1 MKNKTLIATFAA
13 LGAQVIF
20 GFSFMFTKIALGY
33 ASPLTVIADRY
44 IGAFLGLSLVMLVK
58 RQKMKTGKNL
68 WKLVVMSVF
77 QPVLYF
83 IFESYGIEMS
93 TSSFSA
99 VMISLIPVV
108 AMLSGI
114 FVLKEIPSP
123 LQYVFTAL
131 SVGGV
136 VVMTL
141 AGKAD
146 GTKES

>member
-68 WKLVVMSVF
+68 WD
-77 QPVLYF
+77 
-83 IFESYGIEMS
+83 
-93 TSSFSA
+93 
-99 VMISLIPVV
+99 SLD
-108 AMLSGI
+108 G
-114 FVLKEIPSP
+114 
-123 LQYVFTAL
+123 LQSIATARGY
-131 SVGGV
+131 SNGWAWVRWNRMRG
-136 VVMTL
+136 
-141 AGKAD
+141 
-146 GTKES
+146 